1 MCSKRKVKIKINVR
15 DYVGVMENLG
25 VIPKEDSEVREF
37 TVDVEDNKDTYEY
50 LLKASE
56 ILDWETIPEPK
67 VSTWREIQTWPN
79 NPITTPSPGW
89 QPGIVYCNNSD
100 GSVVDNAAK
109 IKTVNLSSSNIATL
123 ANGATSGDYKPSS
136 VTSKKVPSVYTS
148 SGGEEVS
155 SIVDLIHK
163 TYGNI
168 IEGGTILKLLQAIY
182 DVKSKSPAFRFSK
195 RTVETEILPSVPLQE
210 TLPEGNDEEWAKKAS
225 EYNIFDIISIVR
237 STWNNKESSVYE
249 FLNNIFVV

>member
-37 TVDVEDNKDTYEY
+37 TIDVEDNKDTYEY

-67 VSTWREIQTWPN
+67 VSTWRDIQTWPS
-79 NPITTPSPGW
+79 NPLTTPSPGW
-89 QPGIVYCNNSD
+89 QPGIVYCN
-100 GSVVDNAAK
+100 DNVSAVPEGVAK
-109 IKTVNLSSSNIATL
+109 IKTVNLSSSNAATL
-123 ANGATSGDYKPSS
+123 TADHKSKSI
-136 VTSKKVPSVYTS
+136 TSKRVPSVYTS
-148 SGGEEVS
+148 GNEEEVS
-155 SIVDLIHK
+155 SIVDIIHK

-182 DVKSKSPAFRFSK
+182 DIKSKSPAFRFSR
-195 RTVETEILPSVPLQE
+195 RTMETEILPSVPLQE
-210 TLPEGNDEEWAKKAS
+210 TLPKGEDEKWARKAS
-225 EYNIFDIISIVR
+225 EYNIFDIISIVY
-237 STWNNKESSVYE
+237 STWNNRESDIYE